1 MSNVA
6 RIHQGLG
13 FLFLTLGLVNF
24 FLAGLLAFAGGD
36 ARDAHQGLGSLLG
49 LLALV
54 LLILAVVG
62 RRAALPAS
70 AALFVLMILQTV
82 LAVAGEDVGFLGG
95 LHAVNGLLILFTAHQ
110 AARGLPLPFGDRSAR
125 GATPPSVV

>member
-13 FLFLTLGLVNF
+13 FLFLALGLVNF
-24 FLAGLLAFAGGD
+24 FLAGLLAFAGD

-82 LAVAGEDVGFLGG
+82 LAVAGRDVGFLGG
-95 LHAVNGLLILFTAHQ
+95 LHAVNGLLVLFAAHQ
-110 AARGLPLPFGDRSAR
+110 AARGLPLPFGGSTAR
-125 GATPPSVV
+125 GAAPPPAL